1 MIPRYKRAP
10 IRLDGGSQPYR
21 FTDVHEFYRVQ
32 YYEVLDLLNEEISR
46 RFDQAS
52 LALPAAIE
60 DVLVKAINNSD
71 ESPIKVPDAVAEV
84 YSKDINLKKLE
95 KQLQMLPDL
104 TSAYKTSQ
112 GLRLLKVTSVR
123 SL

>member
-1 MIPRYKRAP
+1 MCMN
-10 IRLDGGSQPYR
+10 
-21 FTDVHEFYRVQ
+21 FTEFNTI
-32 YYEVLDLLNEEISR
+32 DLLNEEISR

-52 LALPAAIE
+52 LALPA

-95 KQLQMLPDL
+95 KQLKMLPDL

-112 GLRLLKVTSVR
+112 GLKTSENYCSY